1 MRFEVS
7 LESSLGAACPLPRVG
22 KWSSPKAGAP
32 WPRASLHT
40 RRLRRPPV
48 AARHSLGYRAT
59 VVSVVSRRITVA
71 RSNYSQF
78 HRKRMFME
86 HFENV
91 RKERFTIMDN
101 GINVRAVDGVLI
113 KKW

>member
-7 LESSLGAACPLPRVG
+7 LESSSGAACPLPRVG

-59 VVSVVSRRITVA
+59 VVTVA

-101 GINVRAVDGVLI
+101 GLNVRAVDGVLI